1 MVCMLY
7 ETYNYPMHRKSQI
20 KVKAVTPDM
29 SQNNPRHRN
38 ESNSVETS
46 QMTGSLGN
54 VRVQPFWNIAIKSEA
69 QEKLG
74 RQLTLVK
81 YFTVPHSVN
90 FIALQKSADN
100 HGTSDESKNDS
111 EKDIIEDKDEKKA
124 LVRIKAKTSSTH
136 IITQS
141 PPDKSIPLASLVTE
155 GSVWTPTNVLH
166 S

>member
-1 MVCMLY
+1 M
-7 ETYNYPMHRKSQI
+7 
-20 KVKAVTPDM
+20 
-29 SQNNPRHRN
+29 
-38 ESNSVETS
+38 
-46 QMTGSLGN
+46 
-54 VRVQPFWNIAIKSEA
+54 
-69 QEKLG
+69 
-74 RQLTLVK
+74 
-81 YFTVPHSVN
+81 PHSVN

-155 GSVWTPTNVLH
+155 GSV
-166 S
+166 